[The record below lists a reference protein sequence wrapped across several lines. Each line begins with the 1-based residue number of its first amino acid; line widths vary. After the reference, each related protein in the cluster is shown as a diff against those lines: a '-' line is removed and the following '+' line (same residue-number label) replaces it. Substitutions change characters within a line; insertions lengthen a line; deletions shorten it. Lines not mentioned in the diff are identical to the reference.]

1 MSKQH
6 GIQEYTSQESK
17 NLKLGQAGYVFL
29 ATTTSALHHADEGHY
44 TAVTVLEDD
53 CEVSFTG
60 LHGESEVMLAAPV
73 AAGTTIY
80 GAWERVSIKRSGSS
94 DTSAI
99 VYKG

>member
-29 ATTTSALHHADEGHY
+29 ATTTSALLHADEGHY

-80 GAWERVSIKRSGSS
+80 GRWNKVTVA
-94 DTSAI
+94 TANASAI
-99 VYKG
+99 CYRG